1 MYLVVCVKVRVD
13 DARVWVRLG
22 IHNTI
27 VDIRLGINDDVVHIA
42 FVGISTGGCRDQQRL
57 HSATYRE
64 LG

>member
-1 MYLVVCVKVRVD
+1 MYLVVRVKVRVD

-27 VDIRLGINDDVVHIA
+27 VDVRLGINDDVVHIA
-42 FVGISTGGCRDQQRL
+42 FVRISTGGYRDQQRL

-64 LG
+64 SG